1 VIVGYFSELSGAE
14 YDAFIATAKADE
26 DNSFGVTTDAAAAK
40 AADVTTPA
48 VVLHKKF
55 DEGKNVFEGEYTA
68 EAIAEFIAG
77 NRMPLVV
84 PFTMEVAGEL
94 FQSPLGKVAFLFTD
108 DDVPDFFGEVATEFR
123 GQYIFSNAPSS
134 ETRLT
139 EYLGV
144 SKGEFPVFFL
154 VETGGNMKKFPMAGD
169 VTADAVR
176 AHLTTHAAGDLK
188 PVFKSEPVPASNDGP
203 VTIIVGKNFEEIV
216 LDETKAVLL
225 EVYAPW

>member
-1 VIVGYFSELSGAE
+1 MIVGYFSELSGAE